1 MQNKMMGHEFLAK
14 LGKKR
19 LRPGGV
25 KATNYL
31 INYIKKNYSNVSQLK
46 ILEVSCNRGFSL
58 MFLWKHLKCK
68 LYGIDIN
75 SEVIEIAKKNIKD
88 KKLENYI
95 KVFNMNALDMNFNNE
110 KFDII
115 INEALLTMCKDKNLF
130 LNEYKKHLKK
140 GGIILTH
147 DICILNDE
155 TEKYSN
161 DMKQVIN
168 LKPFPLSES
177 LWIETF
183 KKSDLEILD
192 YKMFD
197 FSLVTI
203 KGLIKDEGLFN
214 MLKIIKNA
222 NKKENKQDFVN
233 MRNYFLK
240 NKNNMKAICFIL
252 KLK

>member
-1 MQNKMMGHEFLAK
+1 M
-14 LGKKR
+14 
-19 LRPGGV
+19 
-25 KATNYL
+25 Y
-31 INYIKKNYSNVSQLK
+31 
-46 ILEVSCNRGFSL
+46 
-58 MFLWKHLKCK
+58 LWKHLKCK

-95 KVFNMNALDMNFNNE
+95 KVFNTNALDMNFNNE